1 MIKMEILIHLP
12 IVSKKQKLLFRKL
25 KILKFKCKEKESQAE
40 QSIVK
45 NLDYIHRFECFE
57 SSAQAT
63 S

>member
-1 MIKMEILIHLP
+1 M
-12 IVSKKQKLLFRKL
+12 SKKQKLLFRKL
-25 KILKFKCKEKESQAE
+25 KILKFEFKEKESQAE

-45 NLDYIHRFECFE
+45 NLDYIHRLECFE